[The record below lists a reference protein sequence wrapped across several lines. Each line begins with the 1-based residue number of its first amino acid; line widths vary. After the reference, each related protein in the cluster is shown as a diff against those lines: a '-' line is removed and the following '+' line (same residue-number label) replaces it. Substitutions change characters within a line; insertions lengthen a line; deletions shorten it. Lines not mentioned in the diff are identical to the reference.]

1 MHIKINKNYL
11 TYDKYKVKCAVG
23 KRGIG
28 IKKKEGDKITP
39 IGRFKDIKI
48 LLYRKDRI
56 KKIKTKLKKIIIK
69 KNMGWCDDP
78 SSKNYNKLIR
88 LPVKYNH
95 EKLYKNDNSYDIILV
110 LNFNMHPIKKI
121 KEVQFLFML
130 QKKITKKTLG
140 CVAISKI
147 SLLKIIKKL
156 NKKSIVEIS
165 NQK

>member
-1 MHIKINKNYL
+1 MCIRDSL
-11 TYDKYKVKCAVG
+11 TYDKYKVKCALG

-28 IKKKEGDKITP
+28 IKKMEGDKITP
-39 IGRFKDIKI
+39 IGRYNIKF

-69 KNMGWCDDP
+69 KNMGWCDDS
-78 SSKNYNKLIR
+78 SSKNYNKLIQ
-88 LPVKYNH
+88 LPTKYNH
-95 EKLYKNDNSYDIILV
+95 EKLYKKDNSYDIILV
-110 LNFNMHPIKKI
+110 LNFNMYPII
-121 KEVQFLFML
+121 KNKGSAIFIHVAKQHYKE
-130 QKKITKKTLG
+130 TLG

-147 SLLKIIKKL
+147 SLLKIVKKL